1 VIRRALPWAL
11 LATLAVLALAGP
23 AQAAETYGGGVT
35 LTEATSIGK
44 ILADPDTYVGHRVRI
59 EGQVS
64 DVCPM
69 KGCWMEIAEP
79 EGDRIR
85 VKVEDGVIIFPQD
98 AKGKRAVAEGVL
110 EELPM
115 DREEYVRWMS
125 HLAEER
131 GETFDAAKV
140 GEGPFRILQ
149 LRGLGARVE

>member
-1 VIRRALPWAL
+1 MIRRALPWAL
-11 LATLAVLALAGP
+11 LATLAVLPPAGP
-23 AQAAETYGGGVT
+23 AQADETYGGGVT
-35 LTEATSIGK
+35 LTETTSIGK
-44 ILADPDTYVGHRVRI
+44 ILADPDTYVGRQVRI
-59 EGQVS
+59 EGQVTE
-64 DVCPM
+64 VCPM

-110 EELPM
+110 EALPM
-115 DREEYVRWMS
+115 DRAEYVRWMS